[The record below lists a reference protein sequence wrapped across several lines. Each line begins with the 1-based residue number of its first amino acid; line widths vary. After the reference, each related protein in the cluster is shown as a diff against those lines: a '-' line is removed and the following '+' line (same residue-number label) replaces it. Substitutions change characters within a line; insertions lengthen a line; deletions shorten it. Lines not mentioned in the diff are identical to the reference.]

1 MFISFEKYFDRNIDF
16 AGLPGQVPSLDNLKS
31 TAKSAKEKLKQ
42 ILLTKNGFGIY
53 MNLYLPAF

>member
-1 MFISFEKYFDRNIDF
+1 MFISFEKYLGRNIDF

-42 ILLTKNGFGIY
+42 ILKTKNGFGIY

>member
-1 MFISFEKYFDRNIDF
+1 MFRLSQKYLDRNINF

-42 ILLTKNGFGIY
+42 ILKTKNGFGIY

>member
-1 MFISFEKYFDRNIDF
+1 MFRSSQKYFDRNIDF

>member
-1 MFISFEKYFDRNIDF
+1 MFISFEKYLDKSIDF
-16 AGLPGQVPSLDNLKS
+16 AGLPCQVPSLDNLKS

-42 ILLTKNGFGIY
+42 ILKTKNGFGIY